1 MPDILTILI
10 ENYASLDPKRRQLLE
25 KLLAQRGIALEEKVI
40 LPQPRDGSPF
50 PLSFAQQRLWFLE
63 QLEPNTALYN
73 IPVAVRITGPLD
85 LDALQRSLDAIVAR
99 HESLRTTFATRGGEP
114 VQVIADEMHLP
125 IQQVDLSDLDRAQ
138 QDARVQR
145 LALEEAQKPFDLEKG
160 PLVRFKLL
168 RLGDEEHVA
177 LLTMHHIIADGWSM
191 GVFINELGRFY
202 DAFTRGSEPNLPPL
216 RIQYPDYAV
225 WQRKLLQGE
234 RLEQELAFWRE
245 QLGDGGSPPL
255 ELPLDHPRPPVTTF
269 RGDHVHFEIP
279 AAIAEKLVALAQEHE
294 ATPFMILL
302 AAYDALLYRYTG
314 QDDISVGTPEAG
326 RGRKELEPLI
336 GFFINTLVI
345 RSFIPEEKPFTDFLA
360 QVRDTVRA
368 VFEHRELPFERIVE
382 EIQPERDLSRS
393 PLFQTLFT
401 FQNAPTGKV
410 RVTDLTF
417 EPVDVTTGTVK
428 FDLTLTL
435 GGGAEGFHGAF
446 GYNVDLFERTSIER
460 MVRHFLVLLEDIVE
474 HPERPISRLNI
485 LPEDE
490 RRRVLVDWTPAPT
503 PFPADKLV
511 HQLVEEQAARTPD
524 CPAVIQPASGDRPQ
538 RVLTYAKL
546 DARANQLAHALIARG
561 VGPEDVVGISMAR
574 SPEMLVAM
582 LGILKAGAAYLPL
595 DPHYPEERLRYMMED
610 AGVRV
615 VISDQYSVFSF
626 QFSEEDGRSA
636 EELNTE
642 HLADASHTDIAFAS
656 APAFQIL
663 HLDEL
668 NTEHYPD
675 EKPAISLHPENLAY
689 VIYTS
694 GSTGQPK
701 GVEIAHRNLVNYV
714 TGAAEA
720 FGMTPDDRMLQFASI
735 SFDAA
740 GEEIYP
746 TLIRGGALVLRTDEM
761 LSSPEIFLQKVDEW
775 GVTVL
780 DLPTAYWHQVA
791 ADAILHRLPLPPSL
805 RLVIIGGERA
815 LPERVRAW
823 MHYAGH
829 QVRLLNTYGPTETTI
844 VATSWEARADF
855 RGSEVPIGRA
865 VQNVRAYIVDK
876 HLQPVPIGV
885 PGELV
890 IGGEGVA
897 RGYHNRPHLT
907 AEKFVPDPFVSE
919 NHEGTKTRRHEEEKE
934 LPPLQGSEAT
944 GGGGPGRG
952 RLYRTGDKVRW
963 LPNGDIQFLGR
974 IDQQVKIRGYRIE
987 PGEVEHRL
995 AQHPAL
1001 KQVVVVAREDT
1012 PGDRR
1017 LVAYIVP
1024 ARKPGPSV
1032 NELRAF
1038 VKQTLPDYMAP
1049 AAFVELD
1056 ELPLTVS
1063 GKVNVRALPAP
1074 DQDRPDLGSEYVAPR
1089 NPLEEALAD
1098 MWKELLGVERVGIH
1112 DNFFDLGGDSL
1123 KAAIFVNRLQEFLGE
1138 IVYVVVLFDA
1148 PTIAELASYLI
1159 ENFPAAVARSCKI
1172 ELSELTAEMRARVE
1186 LDEGLLADM
1195 RRQIEARGPDP
1206 ESEKRFLA
1214 TIRRKNP
1221 PAIFILTAP
1230 RSGSTLLRVML
1241 AGNPALFSPPELAL
1255 LPFRTLAER
1264 RAAFAGRESGW
1275 QEGVWRALMAIH
1287 DCDFE
1292 TARDIMADLEARGMT
1307 IQDFYLYLQER
1318 IGDRLL
1324 VDKTTTNA
1332 LHPLYLPRAEAYFE
1346 NAFYIHLVRHPAAM
1360 IQSYLTSGMDQ
1371 IFGHGY
1377 SYPPRAKAEL
1387 FWNIVNQNILEFLE
1401 NVPEERRFFLQ
1412 YEDLVTNPEYEMRRL
1427 CDALGI
1433 DFHPDMLDPYGD
1445 PVARMTDPVHPE
1457 SRMVGD
1463 PRFMQHRR
1471 IDPSLATKGIVL
1483 PPGDALSA
1491 LTLEL
1496 ARKLD
1501 YHLAS
1506 TGELAKPQALTA
1518 PAPISRDQRIP
1529 LSFAQQRLWFLDQ
1542 LAPGQSL
1549 YHIPTAMRLQGQLN
1563 VEALER
1569 AVNAIIQRHEVLRTV
1584 FLADE
1589 NGEPYQHILPELRIP
1604 LEITDLRHLPE
1615 DERMPEAER
1624 IVDEVVKRPFDLARG
1639 PLIRGQL
1646 IQLDDEDYVAVM
1658 VMHHTVSDGWSTGIL
1673 VREIVAHYMHFAF
1686 GFPLQLP
1693 DLPIQYADY
1702 AWWQRQWL
1710 QGEVLEGQLDWWREY
1725 LAGAPPL
1732 LELPT
1737 DRPRPP
1743 VQTFNGGYERMALP
1757 PDLLDALKK
1766 LSREEGAT
1774 LFMTLLTAFD
1784 LLLSRY
1790 ARQEDIVIGT
1800 PIANRNRA
1808 ELENLIGYFANTLVI
1823 RAQLHGNPT
1832 FREALQRVREA
1843 ALGAYAHQDTPF
1855 EMVVNAVDAERNMSF
1870 SPLFQVMFIL
1880 QNLPQDRSAL
1890 KLPGLTLDTVHS
1902 DTGVATFD
1910 ITFALSESP
1919 GGLRGALNYNT
1930 DLFDAA
1936 TIRRMLNHFAR
1947 ILEQVVAD
1955 PDRPIGDISLL
1966 TEEEARLLLVDWNRT
1981 EAPFP
1986 ADATIP
1992 QRFMAQTA
2000 ATPDAPAVVFGDT
2013 TLTYAELDARSNQ
2026 VAHAL
2031 IARGVGPESLVGL
2044 MLPRSAEMM
2053 VALLGILKAGGAYVP
2068 LDPNYPPERLR
2079 YMIEDA
2085 GVEIVISNQYS
2096 VFSFQF
2102 SEEDGRSVDE
2112 LNTEHLTG
2120 AFQNDAA
2127 STSAL
2132 AFQILYL
2139 DELNTEHWPIAPP
2152 NIPLHPENAAYV
2164 IYTSGSTGRPKGVVI
2179 PHRNALNLAAALKSR
2194 IYDQV
2199 VPGRAL
2205 RISLNAPLSFDASV
2219 QQWIMLTYGHT
2230 LVIVPDEVR
2239 RDGAALVDFIRAQRL
2254 ELVDCV
2260 PTQLK
2265 LMIEHGLFDEDAWK
2279 PLAMLP
2285 GGEAIDQ
2292 ATWDALRAQDA
2303 IQFFNMYGPTEC
2315 TVDSV
2320 VSWVNRS
2327 GDRPNIGRFLANDRG
2342 YVLDAYGQP
2351 APIGVPGELYLGGA
2365 GVARGYLNR
2374 PALTAERFLP
2384 DPFIALLNHEGTKAR
2399 RHEEEKELPPLQ
2411 RSEATGGGGPGR
2423 GLRLYR
2429 TGDLVRWLPSGEL
2442 EFLGRVDFQV
2452 KFHGYRIELGEIE
2465 SVLREHGAIKDVVV
2479 MVREDTPG
2487 AQRLVAYLI
2496 PEGEARPSIDE
2507 LRKFA
2512 GQSLPD
2518 YMIPGV
2524 FVYLDAF
2531 PLLPNGKIN
2540 RRALPEPEVSR
2551 EDLGVD
2557 YAPPS
2562 TPEEEALVE
2571 IWTEVLGVDQ
2581 VGVYDNFFELG
2592 GDSIL
2597 SIQVVARANQRGLN
2611 ISPKDIFQNP
2621 TIAGLAAVA
2630 AVSRRTI
2637 VAEQGEVTGDAPL
2650 TPIQQ
2655 WFFERDFEDKHHWN
2669 QSLMFQLTQALDR
2682 EALAEAL
2689 RALLAHHDALRLRFV
2704 REGDAWR
2711 QVFAPMTS
2719 QDPLHWFDLSHMP
2732 DDAVAEAIQARA
2744 AELQASIDL
2753 DAGQLFHAGY
2763 FHLGGERPPRLL
2775 LIVHHLAV
2783 DGVSWRILLEDLQMA
2798 YLAASSGRSIDLPP
2812 KTTSFKYWAERLAE
2826 YAASPEVTREL
2837 DTWLRLGNEFF
2848 YPLPADEPYGEN
2860 TEASVAQVAVSLS
2873 AEETEALLKEV
2884 PNAYRTHIDEIL
2896 LAALARTLFEWTYD
2910 PRVLVHLEG
2919 HGRMD
2924 VFDEV
2929 DHSRTVGWFTNMYP
2943 VLLDIGAAGDDRSL
2957 ILAVKEQMRAIPD
2970 EGFSYGLLRYLNP
2983 ETSAQMVSLPEP
2995 EIAFNYLG
3003 QFDQAL
3009 PENALFR
3016 PAAEGKGP
3024 DRSPNAKR
3032 PFLIGVNGGVMGGKL
3047 SLQWSYSRNIHHRE
3061 TIQRL
3066 AEDYMR
3072 NLRTLIAHCL
3082 SPEAGGV
3089 SASDFDLAGLSQRE
3103 LDKVLRKLK

>member
-1 MPDILTILI
+1 MPDILTTLI
-10 ENYASLDPKRRQLLE
+10 ENYASLDPRRQKLLE
-25 KLLAQRGIALEEKVI
+25 KMLADRGISLEEKII
-40 LPQPRDGSPF
+40 LPRPRDGSPF

-85 LDALQRSLDAIVAR
+85 LDALQHSLDAIVAR
-99 HESLRTTFATRGGEP
+99 HESLRTTFSTRQGEP
-114 VQVIADEMHLP
+114 VQVIAAEGHLP
-125 IQQVDLSDLDRAQ
+125 IQQLDLSDLPAAQ
-138 QDARVQR
+138 REQRVQR
-145 LALEEAQKPFDLEKG
+145 LALEEAQKPFDLEHG
-160 PLVRFKLL
+160 PLARFKLL
-168 RLGDEEHVA
+168 RLDEDEHAA
-177 LLTMHHIIADGWSM
+177 LLTMHHVISDGWSM
-191 GVFINELGRFY
+191 AVFIGELGRFY
-202 DAFTRGSEPNLPPL
+202 DAFVRGVEPDLPSL
-216 RIQYPDYAV
+216 RIQYPDYAI

-234 RLEQELAFWRE
+234 RLKQELAFWRE

-279 AAIAEKLVALAQEHE
+279 ALIAEKLASLGQELG
-294 ATPFMILL
+294 ATPFMTLL
-302 AAYDALLYRYTG
+302 AAYDVLLYRYTG

-326 RGRKELEPLI
+326 RSRKELEPLI
-336 GFFINTLVI
+336 GFFINTLVL
-345 RSFIPEEKPFTDFLA
+345 RSHIPEDAPFTRFLE
-360 QVRDTVRA
+360 QVRETVRA

-410 RVTDLTF
+410 QATDLTF

-428 FDLTLTL
+428 FDLTLTI
-435 GGGAEGFHGAF
+435 GGGPDGFSGAF
-446 GYNVDLFERTSIER
+446 GYNVDLFDRASIER
-460 MVRHFLVLLEDIVE
+460 MARHFLVLLEDIVE
-474 HPERPISRLNI
+474 HPDRILSRLNM
-485 LPEDE
+485 LPEEE
-490 RRRVLVDWTPAPT
+490 RQCVLQDWAAPDPA
-503 PFPADKLV
+503 PFPAGKLA
-511 HQLVEEQAARTPD
+511 HQLFEEQAALTPD
-524 CPAVIQPASGDRPQ
+524 HPAVIQPPSGDRPE
-538 RVLTYAKL
+538 RVLTYAEL
-546 DARANQLAHALIARG
+546 DVRANQLARALIERG
-561 VGPEDVVGISMAR
+561 VGLEEVVGISMGR
-574 SPEMLVAM
+574 SPEMIVAM

-595 DPHYPEERLRYMMED
+595 DPHYPEERLRFMIED
-610 AGVRV
+610 AGVKV
-615 VISDQYSVFSF
+615 VVGDQLSVISNQSEPQRSEVRDQ
-626 QFSEEDGRSA
+626 GA
-636 EELNTE
+636 EVRG
-642 HLADASHTDIAFAS
+642 ADASTVDVLRLTDDVLQDY
-656 APAFQIL
+656 PATNPDL
-663 HLDEL
+663 PLDP
-668 NTEHYPD
+668 H
-675 EKPAISLHPENLAY
+675 SLAY
-689 VIYTS
+689 IIYTS
-694 GSTGQPK
+694 GTTGAPK

-714 TGAAEA
+714 TGAAKA
-720 FGMTPDDRMLQFASI
+720 FEMTPEDRMLQFASI

-746 TLIRGGALVLRTDEM
+746 TLLSGAALVLRDDAM
-761 LSSPEIFLQKVDEW
+761 LSSGEIFLQRLQEW
-775 GVTVL
+775 GVTVI
-780 DLPTAYWHQVA
+780 DLPTAYWHQVV
-791 ADAILHRLPLPPSL
+791 ADATLYRLPLPPAL
-805 RLVIIGGERA
+805 RLLIIGGERA
-815 LPERVRAW
+815 IPERVRAW

-829 QVRLLNTYGPTETTI
+829 QARLLNTYGPTETTI
-844 VATSWEARADF
+844 VATSWEASPGF
-855 RGSEVPIGRA
+855 RGSEVPIGRP

-876 HLQPVPIGV
+876 HLQPAPIGV

-897 RGYHNRPHLT
+897 RGYRNRPHLT
-907 AEKFVPDPFVSE
+907 AEKFVPDSFGK
-919 NHEGTKTRRHEEEKE
+919 NDRR
-934 LPPLQGSEAT
+934 PTSDDGSSSSVHR
-944 GGGGPGRG
+944 PSS

-963 LPNGDIQFLGR
+963 LPDGNIQFLGR

-987 PGEVEHRL
+987 PGEVAHRL

-1001 KQVVVVAREDT
+1001 KQVVVMAREDA

-1017 LVAYIVP
+1017 LVAYFVP
-1024 ARKPGPSV
+1024 ARQPGPTV
-1032 NELRAF
+1032 AELRAF
-1038 VKQTLPDYMAP
+1038 VKQSLPDYMAP
-1049 AAFVELD
+1049 AAFVEMA
-1056 ELPLTVS
+1056 ELPVTVS
-1063 GKVNVRALPAP
+1063 GKINYRALPAP
-1074 DQDRPDLGSEYVAPR
+1074 DQGRPDLGSEYVAPR
-1089 NPLEEALAD
+1089 NALEEALTE
-1098 MWKELLGVERVGIH
+1098 MWQELLGVERVGIH

-1148 PTIAELASYLI
+1148 PTIAELAAYLI
-1159 ENFPAAVARSCKI
+1159 ENYPSSVARACKI
-1172 ELSELTAEMRARVE
+1172 ELSELTAEMRTRIE
-1186 LDEGLLADM
+1186 LHEQLIADM

-1206 ESEKRFLA
+1206 QSEKRFLS
-1214 TIRRKNP
+1214 TIQRQNP
-1221 PAIFILTAP
+1221 RAVFILTAP

-1241 AGNPALFSPPELAL
+1241 AGNPRLFSPPELAL

-1275 QEGVWRALMAIH
+1275 QEGVWRALMDIH
-1287 DCDFE
+1287 GCDFE

-1307 IQDFYLYLQER
+1307 VQDFYRYLQDR
-1318 IGDRLL
+1318 IHPRLL

-1332 LHPLYLPRAEAYFE
+1332 LNPLYLQRAEAYFDD
-1346 NAFYIHLVRHPAAM
+1346 AFYIHLVRHPASM

-1371 IFGHGY
+1371 LFGYGY
-1377 SYPPRAKAEL
+1377 SYPPRAHAEL
-1387 FWNIVNQNILEFLE
+1387 FWNIINQNILEFQAHIP
-1401 NVPEERRFFLQ
+1401 PERQFFLQ
-1412 YEDLVTNPEYEMRRL
+1412 YENLVTNPEYEMRRL

-1463 PRFMQHRR
+1463 PRFMQHRS
-1471 IDPSLATKGIVL
+1471 IDPALATRGIIL
-1483 PPGDALSA
+1483 PPGDALSSI
-1491 LTLEL
+1491 TLEL

-1501 YHLAS
+1501 YELAP
-1506 TGELAKPQALTA
+1506 TGELARPQALTA
-1518 PAPISRDQRIP
+1518 LKPAPRDQRIP

-1542 LAPGQSL
+1542 LAPGQAL
-1549 YHIPTAMRLQGQLN
+1549 YHIPTALRLRGQLN
-1563 VEALER
+1563 VEALEQ
-1569 AVNAIIQRHEVLRTV
+1569 AINAIIQRHEVLHTV

-1589 NGEPYQHILPELRIP
+1589 NGAPYQHILPEMHIP
-1604 LEITDLRHLPE
+1604 LTIIDLRHLPAE
-1615 DERMPEAER
+1615 DRMPEAER

-1646 IQLDDEDYVAVM
+1646 IQLADDDYVAAM

-1673 VREIVAHYMHFAF
+1673 VREIVSHYAHFAF

-1693 DLPIQYADY
+1693 ELPIQYADY

-1710 QGEVLEGQLDWWREY
+1710 QGEVLESQLDWWRDY

-1737 DRPRPP
+1737 DRPRPS

-1757 PDLLDALKK
+1757 PELLGKLKQ
-1766 LSREEGAT
+1766 LGREEGAT
-1774 LFMTLLTAFD
+1774 MFMTLLAAFD
-1784 LLLSRY
+1784 VLLSRY
-1790 ARQEDIVIGT
+1790 ARQDDIVIGT
-1800 PIANRNRA
+1800 PIANRNRS
-1808 ELENLIGYFANTLVI
+1808 EVENLIGYFANTLVV
-1823 RAQLHGNPT
+1823 RAQLHDNPS
-1832 FREALQRVREA
+1832 FREALRRVRVA
-1843 ALGAYAHQDTPF
+1843 SLGAYAHQDTPF

-1880 QNLPQDRSAL
+1880 QNLPREKGGLQ
-1890 KLPGLTLDTVHS
+1890 LPGLTLDTVHS

-1910 ITFALSESP
+1910 ITLALSETP
-1919 GGLRGALNYNT
+1919 DGLRGALNYNT
-1930 DLFDAA
+1930 DLFDAS
-1936 TIRRMLNHFAR
+1936 TIRRMLSHFQL
-1947 ILEQVVAD
+1947 ILEQAAAD
-1955 PDRPIGDISLL
+1955 PDRPVTRYGLL
-1966 TEEEARLLLVDWNRT
+1966 TDEEARALLVDWNRT
-1981 EAPFP
+1981 DAPFP
-1986 ADATIP
+1986 ADSIIP
-1992 QRFMAQTA
+1992 GRFMAQAA
-2000 ATPDAPAVVFGDT
+2000 ATPDAPAVAFGDT
-2013 TLTYAELDARSNQ
+2013 ALTFAELDARSNQ

-2031 IARGVGPESLVGL
+2031 IARGVGPETLVGL

-2053 VALLGILKAGGAYVP
+2053 IALLGILKAGGAYVP
-2068 LDPNYPPERLR
+2068 LDPGYPAERIR
-2079 YMIEDA
+2079 YMIEDS
-2085 GVEIVISNQYS
+2085 GLTLVIGEQSSVISDLSIAGQS
-2096 VFSFQF
+2096 
-2102 SEEDGRSVDE
+2102 
-2112 LNTEHLTG
+2112 LT
-2120 AFQNDAA
+2120 DYCLLLTDDSLA
-2127 STSAL
+2127 S
-2132 AFQILYL
+2132 Q
-2139 DELNTEHWPIAPP
+2139 PITPP
-2152 NIPLHPENAAYV
+2152 AVTLHPENAAYI

-2179 PHRNALNLAAALKSR
+2179 PHRNALNLAAGLKRR
-2194 IYDQV
+2194 IYDEV
-2199 VPGRAL
+2199 APGRAL

-2230 LVIVPDEVR
+2230 LVILPDEVR
-2239 RDGAALVDFIRAQRL
+2239 RDGAALVEFIREREL

-2279 PLAMLP
+2279 PRAMLP

-2292 ATWDALRAQDA
+2292 ETWDLLRSQDA

-2320 VSWVNRS
+2320 VSWVNRAS
-2327 GDRPNIGRFLANDRG
+2327 HRPNIGQPLNNDRG
-2342 YVLDAYGQP
+2342 YVLDEHMQP
-2351 APIGVPGELYLGGA
+2351 VPVGVPGELYLGGA

-2374 PALTAERFLP
+2374 PKLTAERFVP
-2384 DPFIALLNHEGTKAR
+2384 DPFGQDDR
-2399 RHEEEKELPPLQ
+2399 RPTADDGASSSAHRP
-2411 RSEATGGGGPGR
+2411 SS
-2423 GLRLYR
+2423 RLYR
-2429 TGDLVRWLPSGEL
+2429 TGDLVRHLPTGEL

-2465 SVLREHGAIKDVVV
+2465 VMLRDHEAIKDVVAL
-2479 MVREDTPG
+2479 VREDAPG

-2496 PEGEARPSIDE
+2496 PEGEDRPE
-2507 LRKFA
+2507 VKALREFI
-2512 GQSLPD
+2512 GQRLPD

-2562 TPEEEALVE
+2562 TPEEASLAEVWA
-2571 IWTEVLGVDQ
+2571 EVLGVDQ

-2637 VAEQGEVTGDAPL
+2637 VAEQGEVTGEAPL
-2650 TPIQQ
+2650 TPIQH
-2655 WFFERDFEDKHHWN
+2655 WFFQQDFEDKRHWN
-2669 QSLMFQLTQALDR
+2669 QSLMFQITQPLER
-2682 EALAEAL
+2682 EPLAQTL
-2689 RALLAHHDALRLRFV
+2689 RALLAHHDALRLTFSQDE
-2704 REGDAWR
+2704 EGWR
-2711 QVFAPMTS
+2711 QVFAPISS
-2719 QDPLHWFDLSHMP
+2719 QEPLHWFDLSDAP
-2732 DDAVAEAIQARA
+2732 DDVLPDAIQARA
-2744 AELQASIDL
+2744 AELQAAIDL
-2753 DAGQLFHAGY
+2753 NAGQLLQAGY
-2763 FHLGGERPPRLL
+2763 FHLGQGRPPRLL
-2775 LIVHHLAV
+2775 LIVHHLAM

-2798 YLAASSGRSIDLPP
+2798 YLAASSGRSIELPP

-2826 YAASPEVTREL
+2826 YAASPEVAREL
-2837 DTWLRLGNEFF
+2837 DTWLRLANEFF
-2848 YPLPADEPYGEN
+2848 YPLPMDDPMGEN
-2860 TEASVAQVAVSLS
+2860 TEASIERVSVSLS

-2943 VLLDIGAAGDDRSL
+2943 VLLDIGAAGDDREL

-2983 ETSAQMVSLPEP
+2983 ETSTRMASLPEP

-3009 PENALFR
+3009 PENALFQ
-3016 PAAEGKGP
+3016 PAQEDKGP
-3024 DRSPNAKR
+3024 DRSPNARR

-3066 AEDYMR
+3066 AEDY
-3072 NLRTLIAHCL
+3072 LRHLQTLIAHCL

-3103 LDKVLRKLK
+3103 LDKVLKKLK